1 MIPCQSCGNDNPIGT
16 RYCRR
21 CGTKIEVNQ
30 QQVVAAVQRDQADV
44 AATRWFERG
53 RSALI
58 IALFFLTCALVLRY
72 SIVPPLPAAD
82 VPPVDVGGILPSELP
97 TAEAKP
103 APKPEVKPAVKKP

>member
-30 QQVVAAVQRDQADV
+30 EQVVAAVQRDQADV
-44 AATRWFERG
+44 ASARWFERG

-58 IALFFLTCALVLRY
+58 IGLFFLTCALVLRY

-82 VPPVDVGGILPSELP
+82 VPPVDIGGILPAELP
-97 TAEAKP
+97 KAEVKP
-103 APKPEVKPAVKKP
+103 AVKPAVKKP

>member
-1 MIPCQSCGNDNPIGT
+1 MIACQSCGNDNPIGT

-30 QQVVAAVQRDQADV
+30 ELVAAAVQRDQADV
-44 AATRWFERG
+44 ASARWFERG

-58 IALFFLTCALVLRY
+58 IGLFFLTCALVLRY

-82 VPPVDVGGILPSELP
+82 VPPVDVGGILPAELP
-97 TAEAKP
+97 RDEAKP

>member
-30 QQVVAAVQRDQADV
+30 EQVVAAVQRDQADV
-44 AATRWFERG
+44 ASARWFERG

-58 IALFFLTCALVLRY
+58 IGLFFLTCALVLRY
-72 SIVPPLPAAD
+72 SIVPQLPAAD
-82 VPPVDVGGILPSELP
+82 VPPVDMGGILPAELP
-97 TAEAKP
+97 RV
-103 APKPEVKPAVKKP
+103 EVKPAAVKKP